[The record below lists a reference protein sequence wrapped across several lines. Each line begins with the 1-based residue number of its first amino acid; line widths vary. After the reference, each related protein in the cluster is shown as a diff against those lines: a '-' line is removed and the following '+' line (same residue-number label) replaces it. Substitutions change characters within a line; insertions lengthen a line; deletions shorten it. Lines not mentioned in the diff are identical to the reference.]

1 MTKRTKG
8 LMQLATAIVTTTFY
22 LHAETQVLT
31 MDKSIEIA
39 LKNSPNIAMSRFDFK
54 GAIERSKFQEGYY
67 LPRLDLSATAG
78 KQSIEYVDQERLSG
92 NALIGTLSASQ
103 LLYDFGK
110 TSGMIDSAHN
120 EADAYKAT
128 MNQTISQK
136 ILDIKTRYYNAL
148 KMRSIIQVNK
158 KNIKLQEGQL
168 RRATRYYENGIKT
181 IIDVSDANV
190 RLTQAQLD
198 LSNSEYELKLRL
210 ALLEESM
217 AYVPYGGKYSLL
229 HKELNLPNVA
239 HRLPVINT
247 AIGRLEGFA
256 YDHRF
261 ELQSSKYL
269 VQSSEAIVKSQEGG
283 YYPTLSIQGDY
294 TAQDVD
300 QKFELMTPERQWQ
313 AGVNLQWNLF
323 AGKQTDASVQE
334 AKIASLK
341 STARV
346 EEIRLMIKRE
356 VVEASLGVRRTKD
369 SVTLSQSIAKASKE
383 KFHQAQKRY
392 DNELSDYIELQEAQ
406 QGYITSLGNLVV
418 TYYDYYISIA
428 QLDYAVGR

>member
-1 MTKRTKG
+1 MTKSVKS
-8 LMQLATAIVTTTFY
+8 LLLCVSVVVASSSLTAQT
-22 LHAETQVLT
+22 LT
-31 MDKSIEIA
+31 IDKSIEIA
-39 LKNSPNIAMSRFDFK
+39 LKHSPNIAMSRFDFQ
-54 GAIERSKFQEGYY
+54 GSQERSKFQEGYY
-67 LPRLDLSATAG
+67 LPRLDVNAIAG
-78 KQSIEYVDQERLSG
+78 KQGVSYSNESSLTG
-92 NALIGTLSASQ
+92 NALLGSLSASQ

-110 TSGMIDSAHN
+110 TKGLVDAAHS

-148 KMRSIIQVNK
+148 KMRSIIDVNK
-158 KNIKLQEGQL
+158 KNIELQKGQL
-168 RRATRYYENGIKT
+168 RRAKRYHENGIKT
-181 IIDVSDANV
+181 IIDVSDAQV

-198 LSNSEYELKLRL
+198 LSNSQYELKLRL

-217 AYVPYGGKYSLL
+217 GYMPYGGNYTLQ
-229 HKELNLPNVA
+229 HKKLNLPDIA
-239 HRLPVINT
+239 DTLPTIKT
-247 AIGRLEGFA
+247 PLSQLEGFA

-269 VQSSEAIVKSQEGG
+269 VQSSEATVESQKGG
-283 YYPTLSIQGDY
+283 YYPTLSLQGDY
-294 TAQDVD
+294 TAQSVD
-300 QKFELMTPERQWQ
+300 KSFEAMTPQKQWQ

-323 AGKQTDASVQE
+323 AGGQTDASVQE
-334 AKIASLK
+334 AKLSKMKAS
-341 STARV
+341 ARV
-346 EEIRLMIKRE
+346 DEVRLKIKRE

-406 QGYITSLGNLVV
+406 QGYIGALGNLVV
-418 TYYDYYISIA
+418 AYYDYYISIA